1 MIKPVVEPTGE
12 IYIFKGKQAEP
23 IKLVIGEIL
32 QAEIMD
38 IFPTGNIQIRIKD
51 RVITAQLLRD
61 FPLNK
66 GDSVFV
72 KVENPLPDGTIPL
85 RVLISA
91 EGQWQSKS
99 LRSSE
104 IQLSNKI
111 LELIESIFSNSSKS
125 TTVLSKSYSDIFKLL
140 LSTPTENLSESQK
153 SHLLQKV
160 LTIIFSDK
168 SIVDNIH
175 ELISMMEKN
184 DFQKEQIFQLKNL
197 LIQINEQLTPEKL
210 KRALLNTG
218 VSYEA
223 KLKDILISGSAAE
236 NIKNDF
242 KALLINISK
251 EAKSSGRD
259 EISLRADKVLEQIE
273 GYQILSK
280 TYQSF
285 FTFLPL
291 LWNEIEGGNFA
302 YKSLKRQGKDYYSV
316 FINLKFREG
325 ELLSFIV
332 TKIRNNFFVTFSGN
346 PSFLDLIKKN
356 EKILKEGF
364 TQVGLPLIGI
374 KYLEKLEDLIKDW
387 NIKEGQIN
395 IKA

>member
-1 MIKPVVEPTGE
+1 MIKPVIEPTGE

-38 IFPTGNIQIRIKD
+38 IFPTGSIQIRLKD

-66 GDSVFV
+66 GDSVLV

-99 LRSSE
+99 LRSFE

-111 LELIESIFSNSSKS
+111 LELIESLFSNSSKS
-125 TTVLSKSYSDIFKLL
+125 TPLLSKSYTDISKLL

-153 SHLLQKV
+153 SLLLQKV
-160 LTIIFSDK
+160 LTILFSSK
-168 SIVDNIH
+168 SIMENLH
-175 ELISMMEKN
+175 ELINLMEKN
-184 DFQKEQIFQLKNL
+184 DYQRVQISKLKNF
-197 LIQINEQLTPEKL
+197 LIELNEQLTPEKL

-223 KLKDILISGSAAE
+223 KLKDILISGSSAE
-236 NIKNDF
+236 NIKNDL
-242 KALLINISK
+242 KALLISISK
-251 EAKSSGRD
+251 EAQGLGRE
-259 EISLRADKVLEQIE
+259 EISSKANKVIEQIE

-316 FINLKFREG
+316 FINLNFREG
-325 ELLSFIV
+325 ESLSFIV
-332 TKIRNNFFVTFSGN
+332 TKIRNNFFVTFSGT
-346 PSFLDLIKKN
+346 PSFLDLIRKN
-356 EKILKEGF
+356 EKVLKECFSQG
-364 TQVGLPLIGI
+364 GLYLSGI

-395 IKA
+395 IKV